1 MPSRLKMMIKNDR
14 IAVNEI
20 KVMEK
25 KKKDTGKI
33 KYIIFVTQTTKLQK
47 SEFRCVYS
55 GQDCYIMVPSIH

>member
-1 MPSRLKMMIKNDR
+1 M
-14 IAVNEI
+14 E
-20 KVMEK
+20 EK
-25 KKKDTGKI
+25 KKKDIGKI